1 MEVHKHPHHV
11 MHNKKWTEYLLEFFM
26 IFLAVFLGFIAENI
40 RENYIEN
47 ERTKQYVQSLC
58 DDLKVDTTTIQRTYD
73 EKEWVRAKFD
83 SAELILASKELNKNT
98 DFIYYAERYV
108 TFNDIF
114 SPQDV
119 TYQQLLSS
127 GNFRYI
133 KNIALYKSIADYY
146 NLYSRYKVVD
156 GEFGYMNKN
165 ELSEIESKIFNV
177 RDLTSLDNPNGN
189 KFYDLA
195 LPTEKKLEPLIND
208 KQSLNLLYIKIDNA
222 KKRTTASILFLG
234 WLKSAATNLLHEL
247 KKEYDLK

>member
-1 MEVHKHPHHV
+1 LNDTSGRLRKQRGHTALALTTDTTSNRSESTPDQIISTDDTNIINNNQKTENMEVHKHPHHV

-58 DDLKVDTTTIQRTYD
+58 DDLKVDTATIQRTYD

-119 TYQQLLSS
+119 TYKELLSS

-165 ELSEIESKIFNV
+165 ELS
-177 RDLTSLDNPNGN
+177 
-189 KFYDLA
+189 
-195 LPTEKKLEPLIND
+195 
-208 KQSLNLLYIKIDNA
+208 
-222 KKRTTASILFLG
+222 
-234 WLKSAATNLLHEL
+234 
-247 KKEYDLK
+247 